1 MSIYDTSGNEAYVN
15 EIGWDSSATYPW
27 YVQVTNGST
36 FVNPTYTVNISFMTL
51 DANGRWQETERVTKE
66 NVERRT
72 TLEEAGI
79 SLPEYSSNYEGIQ
92 QIGWQTSMAER

>member
-1 MSIYDTSGNEAYVN
+1 MYIGDVSIYDTSGNEAYVN

-51 DANGRWQETERVTKE
+51 DANEDGRRQ
-66 NVERRT
+66 NVSPKRMWRDVR
-72 TLEEAGI
+72 
-79 SLPEYSSNYEGIQ
+79 P
-92 QIGWQTSMAER
+92 